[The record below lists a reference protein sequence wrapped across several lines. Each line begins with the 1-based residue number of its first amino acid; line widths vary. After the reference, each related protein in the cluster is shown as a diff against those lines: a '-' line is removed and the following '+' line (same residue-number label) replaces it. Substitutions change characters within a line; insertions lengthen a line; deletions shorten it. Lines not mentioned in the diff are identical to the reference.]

1 MKKIMILISL
11 IMILIGWHNV
21 NLKILNCQKKDSKI
35 VNDQFKTNQ
44 GEQQVKTITM
54 IINNQEWQVNLYQ
67 NDTVESLIN
76 RLPLTIQMKE
86 LHGNEKY
93 HYLDFQLPI
102 MSESIDQIETGDLML
117 FGNNCLVLFYES
129 FSTPYQY
136 TKIGYIDNLKN
147 IKNLVGSKDVKVT
160 FQVNK

>member
-1 MKKIMILISL
+1 
-11 IMILIGWHNV
+11 
-21 NLKILNCQKKDSKI
+21 
-35 VNDQFKTNQ
+35 
-44 GEQQVKTITM
+44 
-54 IINNQEWQVNLYQ
+54 
-67 NDTVESLIN
+67 
-76 RLPLTIQMKE
+76 
-86 LHGNEKY
+86 
-93 HYLDFQLPI
+93 